1 MDVEFMVV
9 GYLLIM
15 AMCSSY
21 CIYSLL
27 FEWLP
32 DYLKKR
38 KATAADRATE
48 WVNNHPLKGRKA
60 R

>member
-1 MDVEFMVV
+1 MEFLVF

-15 AMCSSY
+15 AMLTVF

-32 DYLKKR
+32 NYLTYR
-38 KATAADRATE
+38 KATAAERATE
-48 WVNNHPLKGRKA
+48 WVNSHPLKGRKI